1 MSQKIT
7 NSQFKVTSGDSLS
20 VIVSAYNRANG
31 TKYSV
36 GEIAG
41 FNHILDPGKI
51 RVGALINF
59 PTDATA
65 ATKGS
70 GIWKGERPEKMDISR
85 SFAELNII
93 LTHKEEWSP
102 IETEIAVSIDG
113 VRYRQTIKLFC
124 WLAESGGGY
133 KLYWSLDEKSK
144 KPGPRDPFVTF
155 QDGSDF
161 ARIYLTVQGDWARPI
176 IKLEKK

>member
-1 MSQKIT
+1 M
-7 NSQFKVTSGDSLS
+7 
-20 VIVSAYNRANG
+20 IVSAYNRANG
-31 TKYSV
+31 TKHSV

-41 FNHILDPGKI
+41 FNHISNPGKI

-59 PTDATA
+59 PADAA
-65 ATKGS
+65 AVTKGS
-70 GIWKGERPEKMDISR
+70 GIWKGSGLSDLEKRPQKLDISR

-93 LTHKEEWSP
+93 LTHKEEWRP
-102 IETEIAVSIDG
+102 IETEISALNSNDD
-113 VRYRQTIKLFC
+113 RYRQPIKLFY

-133 KLYWSLDEKSK
+133 KLYWSSEEKTK

-155 QDGSDF
+155 QDGSDL
-161 ARIYLTVQGDWARPI
+161 ANIHLTIQGDWARPI